1 MTNLQ
6 SCTELLD
13 KNHVHYMYSRH
24 AKAYRARE
32 FASAEQIPA
41 HIVAKVV
48 VFCCEDCFG
57 MAVLPAD
64 CIVDLEKLAIGLG
77 TRHVRLATEEEIAMY
92 FPAAKLGALPPFGE
106 LFYLPVYMD
115 ERLAREKY
123 IAFNGGTPRDSIYMT
138 VESYV
143 RVARPLILRFARPL
157 M

>member
-13 KNHVHYMYSRH
+13 KNHVHYMHSRH
-24 AKAYRARE
+24 AKACRARE

-41 HIVAKVV
+41 HKVAKVV
-48 VFCCEDCFG
+48 VFCCEGCYG

-64 CIVDLEKLAIGLG
+64 CFVDLGKLAVGLG
-77 TRHVRLATEEEIAMY
+77 TKHVRLATEAEIAAY

-106 LFYLPVYMD
+106 LFYLPVYLD

-123 IAFNGGTPRDSIYMT
+123 IAFNGGTHRDGIYMT
-138 VESYV
+138 VEDYV
-143 RVARPLILRFARPL
+143 RVTRPLILRFARPV